1 MIDEVQGYT
10 LRDWNNRIV
19 YVGTSNNIRARR
31 AEHLVDGKKFKS
43 LKVETKPM
51 SRKKAEAWEAL
62 RIKSH
67 QAITGNRPRYN
78 KTADGKGR
86 SPASAKTTNTTR
98 KRDTSAPSPTETP
111 TKNGTHHR
119 HSSNPVP
126 LQPPKRGT
134 SSVSM

>member
-43 LKVETKPM
+43 LKLETKPM

-98 KRDTSAPSPTETP
+98 KRDTSKATRSAITNRNPNQKRHASPAFI
-111 TKNGTHHR
+111 
-119 HSSNPVP
+119 
-126 LQPPKRGT
+126 
-134 SSVSM
+134 